1 MPTETVCPI
10 TGGFV
15 RKGVARIRDNNQ
27 KSIAPAVI
35 AIIGGA
41 ICSIWLVRNIG
52 ASHETSVLFLIIYL
66 IMIIAACI
74 ASVCAVNFAQPF
86 FSCRN
91 AARRA
96 LGKHSIEKLTHD
108 RNARLVYKGLVAF
121 FGGKA
126 ARAEKYLNEA
136 LEQADVRENKFFCV
150 QWLISVYKELENDE
164 KQIWCMRK
172 AVEYMP
178 ERPEVQIQLGRA
190 YFVTGQLDKALYCF
204 EQALRYDPNNGY
216 CYYSIARIYMIRREY
231 DKADETI
238 ATLLKINENHP
249 LVYAEL
255 AELCAVRGDSEGAEE
270 NFQKA
275 LLCGYEEAKELNELI
290 TNILRFGVP
299 EDEEPPTGDNA
310 VIYEEKQ
317 NAAGEGGTA
326 DARNE

>member
-1 MPTETVCPI
+1 MS
-10 TGGFV
+10 
-15 RKGVARIRDNNQ
+15 RIRDN
-27 KSIAPAVI
+27 KKRSVAPAVF
-35 AIIGGA
+35 AVIGGA
-41 ICSIWLVRNIG
+41 VCSVWIALNSGV
-52 ASHETSVLFLIIYL
+52 SHDTSVSFLMIFLIT
-66 IMIIAACI
+66 MSAACI
-74 ASVCAVNFAQPF
+74 ASVCAVYFVQPF

-96 LGKHSIEKLTHD
+96 LGKRSIEKLTHD

-150 QWLISVYKELENDE
+150 EWLIRVYEELDNDE

-178 ERPEVQIQLGRA
+178 ERPDVQVQLGRA

-216 CYYSIARIYMIRREY
+216 SYYSIVRIYMIRREY
-231 DKADETI
+231 DKAEETI
-238 ATLLKINENHP
+238 STLLKINENHP

-255 AELCAVRGDSEGAEE
+255 AELCAVRGNSEGAEE
-270 NFQKA
+270 NYQKA
-275 LLCGYEEAKELNELI
+275 LLCGYKEANELNERI
-290 TNILRFGVP
+290 TNILRFGVS
-299 EDEEPPTGDNA
+299 EDDDTQTGEND
-310 VIYEEKQ
+310 VIYVEKQ